1 MERTVDILIEISIY
15 SAVITAFILLFRAAF
30 KKRISPKVQY
40 AMWLLLVLRLMLPVT
55 IESGFHVE
63 SLLPE
68 RPAPVIQEESVL
80 EYESPVISEIPAVNM
95 APVTEVAPVQPD
107 IDTQGEEFT
116 PAVSQEIPESTVVSI
131 PEVKEPAFNIR
142 WRIVAFWTWAAG
154 ALVFGL
160 WMMIVKLRFYEDMQR
175 HTASVSPRVYAIYD
189 ECCAALNVKPITMW
203 AVDRAISPGIAFFTY
218 PVLLLPSSMDGDE
231 EKLRYAFLHE
241 LTHKKRHDHH
251 MTALLTALRIIYWF
265 NPAVHIGFSE
275 MRADMETACDAEVIA
290 FVGKEQKRGY
300 LTAILELFSYATRPQ
315 LGMSQASSRR
325 MAKQRM
331 KGAFMR
337 ERTTFLGRAAALM
350 LAVIMLVGCFTT
362 ACQSAP
368 VEVEEIPEETAEAI
382 ESETTPEV
390 NLDEVKTE
398 VWKETFTAG
407 NAFSVTV
414 DEVMEVHT
422 AAPYMVYEYENL
434 NFSEELAG
442 RVINTVIGN
451 GTKVSLIDDESSLDG
466 DQPHGTYLC
475 EDINGQEW
483 KTVIGTD
490 RYMSIS
496 GYGDRERTLQSES
509 MVMAG
514 DAYPGE
520 PKGTTLDN
528 VKISYEDAK
537 KIADNALR
545 NIGIYNMGISS
556 YEKARVISGER
567 HTVLGEGWHIEY
579 HHNDGNRQPFEIDGG
594 QSVMYNIPLDELEEQ
609 KVLPKERISLF
620 IDENGIQLFS
630 WSCPT
635 DFTGG
640 ILSVQPTISFEQ
652 LKEKIKAG
660 FDEVAKAF
668 PDVSSPCYVTD
679 ISLVNCPVMSDRG
692 AEKQYLIPTWVVECI
707 FAENYDPSIN
717 YAKGYLCF
725 SAIDGTPINHLFI
738 TEPGQRIAREFEQG
752 MKAYYDTSSGQG
764 TSWNAFDDLLDKTEE
779 LAAYRNEI
787 TNDENWAVGSEKLIN
802 AMDLILRG
810 GSFRAK
816 EKQFRYTVEVPSLY
830 NSNELCFMYAAVMFA
845 IAPDLAQVYIGN
857 KDYVDYHQHI
867 GEEEYAH
874 LLDTAVGRSITRD
887 EAQAHYTMLP
897 AKLEE
902 YGTSGEL
909 VTELLF
915 RILPANEYIP
925 YEVNYSAEQLNEM
938 EYLAH
943 LAMDRNNGIAA
954 LPQWLGRN
962 DASVSIWDNLL
973 LQINKRYLDS
983 RPYDAA
989 AVAYNVAGVRRELAR
1004 PDRIKIYIVATYRQY
1019 ILENGAL
1026 KLNGEWESAL
1036 DWHYEQIG
1044 ENEFRYGPFTLPSK
1058 RAAQFEAGIKVSWPE
1073 ELQKYAFDLSIGR
1086 EERLEAIDEQIAIS
1100 MENTSNVGSLLG
1112 IITSSPKGSSAPI
1125 DYIHEHVGEY
1135 GQLCAMGRRAVSR
1148 FLPRFEKGYETGLEG
1163 RIMASVVN
1171 ALTGIGLVYDHANG
1185 QEWYDANRNE
1195 ILASEWVT
1203 AVQPTPNP
1211 TSVSFANAIVSRAEG
1226 LIDKKYEIGAY
1237 GPETFDSAGLVYY
1250 VLFNEGVE
1258 VTKQSCREYS
1268 TIDSWKKIEDKA
1280 DLQPGDIL
1288 FFYGDDFTEINH
1300 AGIYIGNSKMIDASS
1315 ANGKVTERSCDTNYW
1330 QEHFAFA
1337 RRVA

>member
-15 SAVITAFILLFRAAF
+15 SAVITAFILLFRSVF

-68 RPAPVIQEESVL
+68 RSAPVVQEESIFD
-80 EYESPVISEIPAVNM
+80 SPVISEFPAVNM
-95 APVTEVAPVQPD
+95 APVTEVDPVQPSLD
-107 IDTQGEEFT
+107 IPGDSA
-116 PAVSQEIPESTVVSI
+116 PAISQEIPESTVAAV
-131 PEVKEPAFNIR
+131 PEVKEPVIDIN
-142 WRIVAFWTWAAG
+142 WRIAAFWTWVAG

-160 WMMIVKLRFYEDMQR
+160 WMMMVKLRFYEDM
-175 HTASVSPRVYAIYD
+175 HSGLASVSPRVYAIYD
-189 ECCAALNVKPITMW
+189 ECCAALGVKPITML

-218 PVLLLPSSMDGDE
+218 PVLLLPASMDGDE

-275 MRADMETACDAEVIA
+275 MRSDMETACDADVIA

-300 LTAILELFSYATRPQ
+300 LTAILELFSYASRPQ

-368 VEVEEIPEETAEAI
+368 VEVEEVPEETAEAI
-382 ESETTPEV
+382 EPETTPEV

-442 RVINTVIGN
+442 HVINTVIGN

-514 DAYPGE
+514 DAYTGE

-738 TEPGQRIAREFEQG
+738 TEPGQRIARELETMFNSSQVLQTTVLPTP
-752 MKAYYDTSSGQG
+752 APSTQIDTNTKYSILEGATSADLKVLSETLFQMVFDSSKSEVPYGN
-764 TSWNAFDDLLDKTEE
+764 SNNKYAE
-779 LAAYRNEI
+779 LGEALRVEVSGLI
-787 TNDENWAVGSEKLIN
+787 KSRDEG
-802 AMDLILRG
+802 G
-810 GSFRAK
+810 GS
-816 EKQFRYTVEVPSLY
+816 TVEVFMEEFDFDRCWPYAAAIFVVDSGAENISFFNTDTGDSNPSLDIKREDIQIHY
-830 NSNELCFMYAAVMFA
+830 PELIKSPEGYADSAAGMYELLTIVCHSELRPTPIDNFMPWPTSAEIGHA
-845 IAPDLAQVYIGN
+845 IATNAQT
-857 KDYVDYHQHI
+857 
-867 GEEEYAH
+867 
-874 LLDTAVGRSITRD
+874 LVG
-887 EAQAHYTMLP
+887 
-897 AKLEE
+897 K
-902 YGTSGEL
+902 
-909 VTELLF
+909 
-915 RILPANEYIP
+915 P
-925 YEVNYSAEQLNEM
+925 Y
-938 EYLAH
+938 
-943 LAMDRNNGIAA
+943 
-954 LPQWLGRN
+954 
-962 DASVSIWDNLL
+962 
-973 LQINKRYLDS
+973 
-983 RPYDAA
+983 
-989 AVAYNVAGVRRELAR
+989 
-1004 PDRIKIYIVATYRQY
+1004 
-1019 ILENGAL
+1019 
-1026 KLNGEWESAL
+1026 
-1036 DWHYEQIG
+1036 
-1044 ENEFRYGPFTLPSK
+1044 
-1058 RAAQFEAGIKVSWPE
+1058 KV
-1073 ELQKYAFDLSIGR
+1073 
-1086 EERLEAIDEQIAIS
+1086 
-1100 MENTSNVGSLLG
+1100 
-1112 IITSSPKGSSAPI
+1112 
-1125 DYIHEHVGEY
+1125 
-1135 GQLCAMGRRAVSR
+1135 
-1148 FLPRFEKGYETGLEG
+1148 
-1163 RIMASVVN
+1163 
-1171 ALTGIGLVYDHANG
+1171 
-1185 QEWYDANRNE
+1185 
-1195 ILASEWVT
+1195 
-1203 AVQPTPNP
+1203 
-1211 TSVSFANAIVSRAEG
+1211 
-1226 LIDKKYEIGAY
+1226 GAY
-1237 GPETFDSAGLVYY
+1237 GPDAFDSSGLVHY
-1250 VLFNEGVE
+1250 VITQAGVYVE
-1258 VTKQSCREYS
+1258 KLENCQRYA
-1268 TIDSWKKIEDKA
+1268 DNANWQKITNKA

-1288 FFYGDDFTEINH
+1288 FFYGDAFTEINH

-1315 ANGKVTERSCDTNYW
+1315 ANGKVTERSCDTDYW
-1330 QEHFAFA
+1330 KEHFAFA
-1337 RRVA
+1337 RRVL